1 MTKTEL
7 LVLAASLSAIV
18 WVNWYFFVAGRS
30 AAVAA
35 SAVSADATPEIVI
48 EVDGGYN
55 PNVVQGRVGQPLR
68 LIFDRKDD
76 SSCSE
81 EIVMPDFGV
90 RRFLPTGQRTTVE
103 ITPTTKGRHAFT
115 CGMGMLRGTVV
126 VDA

>member
-48 EVDGGYN
+48 EVDGGYS

-103 ITPTTKGRHAFT
+103 ITPTTAGRHAFT